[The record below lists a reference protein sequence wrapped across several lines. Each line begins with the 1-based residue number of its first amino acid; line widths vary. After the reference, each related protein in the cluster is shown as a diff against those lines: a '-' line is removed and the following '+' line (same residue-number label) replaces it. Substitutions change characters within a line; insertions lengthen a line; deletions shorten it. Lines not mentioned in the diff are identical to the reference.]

1 MISYSAFPMSTA
13 VEAWLLVTPKAAKTT
28 NDTSF
33 EADCSMAFTF
43 EHFSLLKTLDA
54 FTNRIQYFGYI
65 TTPLDQFTPQFVLD
79 VSPEPRDLEAGVEV
93 LIIFR

>member
-33 EADCSMAFTF
+33 EADCTMASTL
-43 EHFSLLKTLDA
+43 EHLSLLKTTLSQQRLDFLA
-54 FTNRIQYFGYI
+54 TSPRHD
-65 TTPLDQFTPQFVLD
+65 LDQFTRLFVLD
-79 VSPEPRDLEAGVEV
+79 VNPEPRDLEAGVEV
-93 LIIFR
+93 LIIF